1 MAAYKPC
8 CFGLLRDTRCVSMVA
23 PGSAPDSAA
32 GGCTAPAPRWTAP
45 RGLAPP
51 PSVAHLASR
60 APPPTGPRRQPRP
73 PGVFVSTDL
82 IPSASYSLG
91 RRQGVC
97 TAPEPQRLPHA
108 PVSSASPT
116 QPPLQAAG
124 GPATELW
131 VPRSPP
137 LGAPGINKSQPRG
150 RSCNHTRT
158 RASESA
164 HAEDGPIL
172 VPTNPGGWKSRQR
185 RSPHAAASPHRGPG
199 RP

>member
-1 MAAYKPC
+1 MAAYKSR

-23 PGSAPDSAA
+23 PGSAPESAA
-32 GGCTAPAPRWTAP
+32 GSCTAPAPCWTAP

-51 PSVAHLASR
+51 PVVTHLAPQR
-60 APPPTGPRRQPRP
+60 HFPQGLGAAAPGA
-73 PGVFVSTDL
+73 FVSTDL

-97 TAPEPQRLPHA
+97 MAPEPQRVPHA
-108 PVSSASPT
+108 QISSASPT
-116 QPPLQAAG
+116 QAPLQAAG
-124 GPATELW
+124 GPTTEVW

-150 RSCNHTRT
+150 LSGNHTRT
-158 RASESA
+158 RASGSA

-172 VPTNPGGWKSRQR
+172 MLTNPGGWKRPRR
-185 RSPHAAASPHRGPG
+185 RSSHAAALPHRGPG